1 MIKIPSTIFLKR
13 SNFINSTRAIKTTRT
28 ASTSTSILLLPF
40 FPKPANL
47 SPCTRAHLLT
57 PIPRNLVFD
66 ELAFTMHPV
75 EPGLTIPTQYRIRP
89 PNPREFTIHPSPFL
103 LHLHKTTPEPI
114 KTSTEHFN
122 QDLPRIFKKSTPD
135 SISKMVPLDRR
146 GWRKETRGGSPIAL
160 QRGGVSNSVA
170 ISTSTPEISAF
181 RNFLDEINE
190 SSPLKECPLCSGL
203 KSLLR
208 LYGRINVGRV
218 MPQL

>member
-1 MIKIPSTIFLKR
+1 
-13 SNFINSTRAIKTTRT
+13 
-28 ASTSTSILLLPF
+28 
-40 FPKPANL
+40 
-47 SPCTRAHLLT
+47 
-57 PIPRNLVFD
+57 
-66 ELAFTMHPV
+66 MHPV

-89 PNPREFTIHPSPFL
+89 PNPREFTIHPSPPPLSL
-103 LHLHKTTPEPI
+103 LHLHKTTPQPI

-146 GWRKETRGGSPIAL
+146 GWRKEARGGSPIAL
-160 QRGGVSNSVA
+160 QGCP
-170 ISTSTPEISAF
+170 TPWQSRLPPSEISAF